1 MIKRNNKG
9 FTLLELIISIFILT
23 TVIFVG
29 YRVINKSTIDIK
41 NQGNINKGQLTMN
54 DMNEYLTKDL
64 ERASNVVISSNYP
77 MEQNILTDDSTQ
89 ENTITNEKLETEFT
103 RYLDETEND
112 LSTEKKFIYSY
123 NIDYKK
129 DENNIK
135 KIIYNVEII
144 KDKNNYKYSI
154 LREATN
160 EILITFIT
168 NEILTEKV
176 LSRNDKLPFTIGLDS
191 PHEVTLGYAGKNNN
205 GFVEHQF
212 VVASR
217 LYDLDGGEN
226 GSTGPGN
233 GGSTGSGEA
242 SDYLNYCLNKAQ
254 SYINKLGNNDISNLI
269 NEIFKIS
276 LKEKYDSNDLV
287 NMYDYVDK
295 LIENINNI
303 RNNCD
308 KQYLDANQQN
318 LNGAENYLNVVKN
331 IIDNYN
337 NQNNY
342 INRDYLEKIISAVS
356 SDLKGQCLSSGSNS
370 AKNLIRNLKDFISDQ
385 KNKGNNNSTPIGQ
398 EVDKQAAVIDKYES
412 ALDNDIVSKRVDK
425 MPTML
430 WSIVGKIDQNTYIGD
445 DIDEFSQF
453 INDTI
458 DIIIEFDISLKT
470 YIYNNIPV
478 SDNIPKSLIKDIN
491 LAADKVSLQLKEA
504 NKILVGIKA
513 QLNNVN
519 YMKINN

>member
-1 MIKRNNKG
+1 MKKFNNKG
-9 FTLLELIISIFILT
+9 FTLLELIVAMSILT
-23 TVIFVG
+23 VIILVG
-29 YRVINKSTIDIK
+29 YKIFNKYSILMHTQVK
-41 NQGNINKGQLTMN
+41 INKGQLNMN
-54 DMNEYLTKDL
+54 TINEYLTKDL
-64 ERASNVVISSNYP
+64 EQSESVFLSIDQDS
-77 MEQNILTDDSTQ
+77 EQQ
-89 ENTITNEKLETEFT
+89 KE
-103 RYLDETEND
+103 D
-112 LSTEKKFIYSY
+112 LSKIDQEFSKLINDAKNNSFKYVYTINSKDKSKNSYYEVFLIYKNNEYRYSIKR
-123 NIDYKK
+123 IDSNSTISLIN
-129 DENNIK
+129 E
-135 KIIYNVEII
+135 EII
-144 KDKNNYKYSI
+144 KDKSKP
-154 LREATN
+154 
-160 EILITFIT
+160 
-168 NEILTEKV
+168 
-176 LSRNDKLPFTIGLDS
+176 PFTIKGNN
-191 PHEVTLGYAGKNNN
+191 PYEVSMQYNGKY
-205 GFVEHQF
+205 GKVVSHKFE
-212 VVASR
+212 VASR
-217 LYDLDGGEN
+217 YVVAIGGDNTEE
-226 GSTGPGN
+226 STPPNEDNIQKPPEDDDIVGDI
-233 GGSTGSGEA
+233 SGA
-242 SDYLNYCLNKAQ
+242 HDYLNYCLGKAKD
-254 SYINKLGNNDISNLI
+254 YIKELINKEASNLI
-269 NEIFKIS
+269 KEIYII
-276 LKEKYDSNDLV
+276 LGDEIINYNDLL
-287 NMYDYVDK
+287 MAREHVDQ
-295 LIENINNI
+295 LINIIKNI
-303 RNNCD
+303 RNNSS
-308 KQYLDANQQN
+308 KEYLDKNQAN

-478 SDNIPKSLIKDIN
+478 SDNIPESLIKDIN

-504 NKILVGIKA
+504 NKILIGIKA
-513 QLNNVN
+513 QLNKVN